1 MSHNVRIRCFAFE
14 FVELERRDTPAITVR
29 VDYSQDASG
38 FFNDPA
44 RRVAIERAT
53 AMVASR
59 FQDTLAAIVPSGNN
73 TWTGSLFN
81 AITNKSFT
89 LTNPVVGANEIVLF
103 AAGGG
108 ISGSE
113 LAVASGGS
121 FNASGSTDWLNNV
134 RARGQVGALSAN
146 GTDVSPWGGFLA
158 FDSSVDWN
166 FSTSAT
172 AQNQY
177 DFTGVAEHELL
188 HVLGFGLGD
197 RAFDRWI
204 VNGAFTGPSA
214 VSVYG
219 SAVPMNAERD
229 HWAPG
234 TAVGGQPAIMVSS
247 IPAGINR
254 SVTELD
260 YAAMRDIGWQVSS
273 VVPPIVPPVIPPVIP
288 PIKPPPAAPPGAV
301 VRFVVGSGKDHPD
314 SVSTV
319 SNTGAVIATVAPFFG
334 STTGGIRV
342 ASADFNGDGVKDV
355 VVGTGPG
362 TPTRV
367 RILDGKTLTQLFS
380 VEPFETAFTGGVY
393 VAAGDVNG
401 DGTPDLVVAPDE
413 GGGPRVRVFDGK
425 TFGTIADFFGIDD
438 PNFRGGARPAIGD
451 INGDGVGDLV
461 VAAGFGGGPRVAGY
475 NGKSLGAGKPVKLFG
490 DFFAFEQSL
499 RNGIFVAIGDID
511 GDGKAELICGGG
523 PGGGPR
529 VTAFPGQLLLANVT
543 TPSVN
548 FFAGDINSRGG
559 VRLAIANLDDDHRA
573 DLIVGSGE
581 GDGSHITGYAGRAI
595 TLPLFDLDVYP
606 GFNGGV
612 FVG

>member
-1 MSHNVRIRCFAFE
+1 MRRAARMRTFGVE

-29 VDYSQDASG
+29 IDYSQDASD

-53 AMVASR
+53 STVASR
-59 FQDTLAAIVPSGNN
+59 FGDTLTAIVPSGTNI
-73 TWTGSLFN
+73 WTGSVFN
-81 AITNKSFT
+81 AISNNSFT
-89 LTNPVVGANEIVLF
+89 LTNPIVNANEIVLF
-103 AAGGG
+103 VAGGG
-108 ISGSE
+108 ISGTE

-121 FNASGSTDWLNNV
+121 FTASGSTDWLNAV
-134 RARGQVGALSAN
+134 RARGQAGALASN
-146 GTDVSPWGGFLA
+146 GTDVSPWGGFIS
-158 FDSSVDWN
+158 FDSSVSWN
-166 FSTSAT
+166 FGSTAT
-172 AQNQY
+172 GNNQY

-188 HVLGFGLGD
+188 HILGFGLGD

-204 VNGAFTGPSA
+204 VNGAFAGPSA

-219 SAVPMNAERD
+219 SAVPLNSERD

-234 TAVGGQPAIMVSS
+234 TTFGGQSAIMVSS
-247 IPAGINR
+247 IPAGTDR
-254 SVTELD
+254 TVTELD
-260 YAAMRDIGWQVSS
+260 YAAMRDIGWQVTSI
-273 VVPPIVPPVIPPVIP
+273 VPPIVPPIIP
-288 PIKPPPAAPPGAV
+288 PIVPPPVAPPGAT
-301 VRFVVGSGKDHPD
+301 VRFIVGSGTGRPD
-314 SVSTV
+314 SVSTI
-319 SNTGAVIATVAPFFG
+319 SATGATIATVAPFFG
-334 STTGGIRV
+334 STSGGVRI

-355 VVGTGPG
+355 VVGSGPG

-380 VEPFETAFTGGVY
+380 VEPFETAFIGGVY

-401 DGTPDLVVAPDE
+401 DGTPDLAVAPDE

-425 TFGTIADFFGIDD
+425 SFEVIADFFGIDD
-438 PNFRGGARPAIGD
+438 PKFRGGARPAIGD

-475 NGKSLGAGKPVKLFG
+475 NGKSLGAGVPVKLFG

-499 RNGIFVAIGDID
+499 RNGIFVAIGDLD
-511 GDGKAELICGGG
+511 GDGRGEVIAGGG

-529 VTAFPGQLLLANVT
+529 VTAFSGRLLLANAT
-543 TPSVN
+543 TPIVN
-548 FFAGDINSRGG
+548 FFAGDTNSRGG
-559 VRLAIANLDDDHRA
+559 VRIAVANLDDDNRA

-581 GDGSHITGYAGRAI
+581 GDGSQITGYLGRSIGTAS
-595 TLPLFDLDVYP
+595 PQFDLDFTP
-606 GFNGGV
+606 GFSGGV